1 VLAADEQYSCVKRL
15 SPGSGPWYIDN
26 IKAERGRRAP
36 RSRMT
41 DKSPMT
47 NDRKPLRSSK
57 SYGPKDK
64 DGFIHRSWMKSQGFP
79 PDVFDGRPVIGICNT
94 WSELTPCNAGLRDVA
109 EHVKRGV
116 WEAGGLPLE
125 FPAMSLG
132 ETQMRPTAMLF
143 RNLLAMEVE
152 ESVRGNPIDAVVL
165 LGGCDKTTPGQ
176 LMGAASVDLP
186 TIVVSSGPML
196 NGKFRGRDIGS
207 GTDVWKFSEAVRGGK
222 MSLDEFMTAESGMSR
237 TPGTCMTMGSA
248 STMACLMEAMGIALP
263 YNATAPAVDARRRR
277 IAQES
282 GRLIVRM
289 ALEDVRLS
297 KVLTRRAFDNA
308 IRVLAA
314 IGGSTNAVLHL
325 LAIAGRLGVPLEL
338 GDFDRLSADV
348 PLLVDLQPSGKFL
361 MEDMHYAGGL
371 PAVMKELAP
380 RLHVSAAT
388 VWGETIGDSFATA
401 ECFNRE
407 VIRTLAE
414 PANPVSGIWVLG
426 GNLCPN
432 GAVLKPSA
440 ASRALFSH
448 RGRAVV
454 FESIEDLRARIDD
467 PGLDVDANSVLVL
480 KGCGPRGYPGM
491 PEVGNMPLPR
501 KLLEKGV
508 TDMLRISDARMSG
521 TAFGTVVLHVAP
533 EADAG
538 GPLAMVRDGD
548 EIQFDGPN
556 RRLDLLISPEELA
569 ARTKAWNKHP
579 PPQKYSRGYYRLYVE
594 HVMQADHGCDLDFLI
609 GSSGS
614 IVERESH

>member
-1 VLAADEQYSCVKRL
+1 
-15 SPGSGPWYIDN
+15 
-26 IKAERGRRAP
+26 
-36 RSRMT
+36 MT
-41 DKSPMT
+41 T
-47 NDRKPLRSSK
+47 NKKPLRSTK

-94 WSELTPCNAGLRDVA
+94 WSELTPCNAGLRDIA

-152 ESVRGNPIDAVVL
+152 ESIRGNPIDAVVL

-186 TIVVSSGPML
+186 TMVVSSGPML
-196 NGKFRGRDIGS
+196 NGKFRGRELGS
-207 GTDVWKFSEAVRGGK
+207 GTDVWKFSEAVRADK
-222 MSLDEFMTAESGMSR
+222 MSLDDFMAAEAGMSR

-248 STMACLMEAMGIALP
+248 STMACLMETMGIALP
-263 YNATAPAVDARRRR
+263 FNATAPAVDARRRR
-277 IAQES
+277 IAHET
-282 GRLIVRM
+282 GRLIVGM
-289 ALEDVRLS
+289 ARDDVRLS
-297 KVLTRRAFDNA
+297 KILTREAFENA

-325 LAIAGRLGVPLEL
+325 LAVAGRLGVPLEL
-338 GDFDRLSADV
+338 SDFDRLSLGV
-348 PLLVDLQPSGKFL
+348 PLLVDLQPSGRFL
-361 MEDMHYAGGL
+361 MEDLHYAGGL
-371 PAVMKELAP
+371 PAVLKELGP
-380 RLHVSAAT
+380 LLHVDAPT
-388 VWGETIGDSFATA
+388 VWGQTIGESFAAA
-401 ECFNRE
+401 ECYNHE
-407 VIRTLAE
+407 VVRTLAE
-414 PANPVSGIWVLG
+414 PVNAVSGIWVLK

-432 GAVLKPSA
+432 GAVIKPSA
-440 ASRALFSH
+440 ASRALFVH

-454 FESIEDLRARIDD
+454 FETIEDLRARIDD
-467 PGLDVDANSVLVL
+467 PALAVDENSILVL
-480 KGCGPRGYPGM
+480 KGCGPKGYPGM

-501 KLLEKGV
+501 KLLERGV
-508 TDMLRISDARMSG
+508 QDMLRISDARMSG
-521 TAFGTVVLHVAP
+521 TAFGTVILHVAP

-548 EIQFDGPN
+548 EILFDGPN
-556 RRLDLLISPEELA
+556 RRLELLVSPEELA
-569 ARTKAWNKHP
+569 ARSVSWRQRQLP
-579 PPQKYSRGYYRLYVE
+579 PKYSRGYYRLYVE
-594 HVMQADHGCDLDFLI
+594 HVMQADRGCDLDFLT

-614 IVERESH
+614 TVDRESH